1 MRTTLKI
8 DDDVLAAARELAER
22 NGCTLGKA
30 VSELA
35 RKGFADSKP
44 TPDTNSKPPTDTAS
58 KPPADTGSNPSPDT
72 KFKIPTFD
80 VPPDAPIITL
90 EDVQRALED
99 FP

>member
-8 DDDVLAAARELAER
+8 DDDVLAAARELADR
-22 NGCTLGKA
+22 DGCTLGKA

-44 TPDTNSKPPTDTAS
+44 SPDTNSKPPTDTDA
-58 KPPADTGSNPSPDT
+58 KPSPDT

-80 VPPDAPIITL
+80 VPPDAPIFTM
-90 EDVQRALED
+90 EDVKRALED

>member
-22 NGCTLGKA
+22 NGCSLGKA

-35 RKGFADSKP
+35 RKGFTDSKP
-44 TPDTNSKPPTDTAS
+44 TPDTAS
-58 KPPADTGSNPSPDT
+58 KPPADTNTKPPTDT

-80 VPPDAPIITL
+80 VPPDAPIFTM
-90 EDVQRALED
+90 EDVKRALED

>member
-8 DDDVLAAARELAER
+8 DDDVLAAARELADR
-22 NGCTLGKA
+22 QGCTLGKA

-35 RKGFADSKP
+35 RKGFTDSKP
-44 TPDTNSKPPTDTAS
+44 TPDTDANPPADAGSKPPT
-58 KPPADTGSNPSPDT
+58 DT

>member
-8 DDDVLAAARELAER
+8 DDDVLAAARELADR
-22 NGCTLGKA
+22 DGCTLGKA

-35 RKGFADSKP
+35 RKGFTDSKP
-44 TPDTNSKPPTDTAS
+44 TPDTAS
-58 KPPADTGSNPSPDT
+58 KPPADTGSKPSPDT

-80 VPPDAPIITL
+80 VPPDAPIITM
-90 EDVQRALED
+90 EDVKRALED

>member
-8 DDDVLAAARELAER
+8 DDDVLAAARELADR
-22 NGCTLGKA
+22 DGCTLGKA

-35 RKGFADSKP
+35 RKGFTDSKP
-44 TPDTNSKPPTDTAS
+44 TPDTAS
-58 KPPADTGSNPSPDT
+58 KPPADTNTKPPTDT

-80 VPPDAPIITL
+80 VPPDAPIFTM
-90 EDVQRALED
+90 EDVKRALED

>member
-35 RKGFADSKP
+35 RKGFTDSKP
-44 TPDTNSKPPTDTAS
+44 TPDTAS
-58 KPPADTGSNPSPDT
+58 KPPADTNTKPPTDT

-80 VPPDAPIITL
+80 VPPDAPIFTM
-90 EDVQRALED
+90 EDVKRALED

>member
-8 DDDVLAAARELAER
+8 DDDVLAAARELADR
-22 NGCTLGKA
+22 DGCTLGKA

-35 RKGFADSKP
+35 RKGFTDSKP
-44 TPDTNSKPPTDTAS
+44 TPDTASKPTPDTVS
-58 KPPADTGSNPSPDT
+58 KPPADTNTKPPTDT

-80 VPPDAPIITL
+80 VPPDAPIFTM
-90 EDVQRALED
+90 EDVKRALED

>member
-35 RKGFADSKP
+35 RKGFTDSKP
-44 TPDTNSKPPTDTAS
+44 TPDTAS
-58 KPPADTGSNPSPDT
+58 KPPADTGSKPSPDT

-80 VPPDAPIITL
+80 VPPDAPIFTM
-90 EDVQRALED
+90 EDVKRALED

>member
-22 NGCTLGKA
+22 DGCTLGKA

-35 RKGFADSKP
+35 RKGFTDSKP
-44 TPDTNSKPPTDTAS
+44 TPDTAS

-80 VPPDAPIITL
+80 VPPDAPIFTM
-90 EDVQRALED
+90 EDVKRALED

>member
-1 MRTTLKI
+1 MRTTLSI

-44 TPDTNSKPPTDTAS
+44 TPDTAS
-58 KPPADTGSNPSPDT
+58 KPPADTGSKPSPDT

-80 VPPDAPIITL
+80 VPPDAPIFTM
-90 EDVQRALED
+90 EDVKRALED

>member
-8 DDDVLAAARELAER
+8 DDDVLAAARELADR
-22 NGCTLGKA
+22 QGCTLGKA

-35 RKGFADSKP
+35 RKGFTDSKP
-44 TPDTNSKPPTDTAS
+44 TPDTASKPPTDTDS
-58 KPPADTGSNPSPDT
+58 KPSPDT

-80 VPPDAPIITL
+80 VPPDAPIFTM
-90 EDVQRALED
+90 EDVKRALED

>member
-22 NGCTLGKA
+22 DGCTLGKA

-35 RKGFADSKP
+35 RKGFTDSKP
-44 TPDTNSKPPTDTAS
+44 TPDTDS
-58 KPPADTGSNPSPDT
+58 KPPADTNTKPPTDT

-80 VPPDAPIITL
+80 VPPDAPIFTM
-90 EDVQRALED
+90 EDVKRALED

>member
-8 DDDVLAAARELAER
+8 DDDVLAAAREFADR
-22 NGCTLGKA
+22 QGCTLGKA

-35 RKGFADSKP
+35 RKGFTDSKP
-44 TPDTNSKPPTDTAS
+44 TPDTDAN
-58 KPPADTGSNPSPDT
+58 PPADTNTKPPTDT

>member
-8 DDDVLAAARELAER
+8 DDDVLAAARELADR
-22 NGCTLGKA
+22 QGCTLGKA

-35 RKGFADSKP
+35 RKGFTDSKP
-44 TPDTNSKPPTDTAS
+44 TPDTTSKPTPDTGS
-58 KPPADTGSNPSPDT
+58 KPPADTASNPSPDT

-80 VPPDAPIITL
+80 VPPDAPIFTM
-90 EDVQRALED
+90 EDVKRALED

>member
-44 TPDTNSKPPTDTAS
+44 TPDTAS
-58 KPPADTGSNPSPDT
+58 KPPADTGSKPSPDT

-80 VPPDAPIITL
+80 VPPDAPIFTM
-90 EDVQRALED
+90 EDVKRALED

>member
-8 DDDVLAAARELAER
+8 DDDVLAAARELADR
-22 NGCTLGKA
+22 QGCTLGKA

-35 RKGFADSKP
+35 RKGFTDSKP
-44 TPDTNSKPPTDTAS
+44 TPDTDS
-58 KPPADTGSNPSPDT
+58 KPPADTNTKPPTDT

-80 VPPDAPIITL
+80 VPPDAPIFTL
-90 EDVQRALED
+90 EDVKRALEE

>member
-22 NGCTLGKA
+22 DGCTLGKA

-35 RKGFADSKP
+35 RKGFTDSKP
-44 TPDTNSKPPTDTAS
+44 TPDTDAN
-58 KPPADTGSNPSPDT
+58 PPADTNTKPPTDT

-80 VPPDAPIITL
+80 VPPDAPIFTM
-90 EDVQRALED
+90 EDVKRALED

>member
-8 DDDVLAAARELAER
+8 DDDVLAAARELADR
-22 NGCTLGKA
+22 DGCTLGKA

-35 RKGFADSKP
+35 RKGFTDSKP
-44 TPDTNSKPPTDTAS
+44 TPDTDAN
-58 KPPADTGSNPSPDT
+58 PPADTNTKPPTDT

-80 VPPDAPIITL
+80 VPPDAPIFTM
-90 EDVQRALED
+90 EDVKRALED

>member
-44 TPDTNSKPPTDTAS
+44 TPNADTKPPTDTNT
-58 KPPADTGSNPSPDT
+58 KPPTDT

-80 VPPDAPIITL
+80 VPPGTPIFTM
-90 EDVQRALED
+90 EDVKRALED

>member
-8 DDDVLAAARELAER
+8 DDDVLAAARELADR
-22 NGCTLGKA
+22 DGCTLGKA

-35 RKGFADSKP
+35 RKGFTDSKP
-44 TPDTNSKPPTDTAS
+44 TPDTDS
-58 KPPADTGSNPSPDT
+58 KPPADTNTKPPTDT

-80 VPPDAPIITL
+80 VPPDAPIFTM
-90 EDVQRALED
+90 EDVKRALED

>member
-8 DDDVLAAARELAER
+8 DDDVLAAARELADR
-22 NGCTLGKA
+22 QGCTLGKA

-35 RKGFADSKP
+35 RKGFTDSKP
-44 TPDTNSKPPTDTAS
+44 TPDTDSKPPTDAGS
-58 KPPADTGSNPSPDT
+58 KPLSDT

-80 VPPDAPIITL
+80 VPPDAPIFTM
-90 EDVQRALED
+90 EDVKRALED

>member
-8 DDDVLAAARELAER
+8 DDDVLAAARELADR
-22 NGCTLGKA
+22 QGCTLGKA

-35 RKGFADSKP
+35 RKGFTDSKP
-44 TPDTNSKPPTDTAS
+44 TPDTDS
-58 KPPADTGSNPSPDT
+58 KPPADTNTKPPTDT

-90 EDVQRALED
+90 EDVKRALED